1 MLFGNLG
8 ARSLCMRKDVANT
21 FNVFRAAYFLTLLY
35 TFSLFGMS
43 DAEEPILTSE
53 EKPSLTDENVVD
65 SNAAPTGAETPE
77 SVPAP
82 DGAEGTPAQDSA
94 PATDN
99 GAAQKPWYQIW
110 GGKRKSRKQS
120 RKQKG
125 GKKSKSRGGNKKSR
139 KQKRSAKNKRA

>member
-8 ARSLCMRKDVANT
+8 ARSLCMRKDVATT

-35 TFSLFGMS
+35 TFPLFRMS
-43 DAEEPILTSE
+43 DAEKPILTPAE
-53 EKPSLTDENVVD
+53 EHSLADENMV
-65 SNAAPTGAETPE
+65 SPAETPE
-77 SVPAP
+77 AIPVP
-82 DGAEGTPAQDSA
+82 DGAASPAEGATATEGTP
-94 PATDN
+94 
-99 GAAQKPWYQIW
+99 QKPWYQFW